1 MLLKSGW
8 PTWQAPTSKSTGT
21 LVRSRVRSLL
31 STATSTTGFAHV
43 RTEVQSVRG
52 ELFGRVGPPVLLD
65 PGPAGRLHP
74 SADCIRLTGHNY

>member
-1 MLLKSGW
+1 MLSKSGW
-8 PTWQAPTSKSTGT
+8 PTWQVPTSKSTGT

-52 ELFGRVGPPVLLD
+52 ELLGRMDQQFFWILGVLIISILV
-65 PGPAGRLHP
+65 PIVL
-74 SADCIRLTGHNY
+74 RLTGR